1 MLLPGKK
8 LHLAVVSLTNP
19 LGRARIA
26 CADRDGGG
34 DLSRVG
40 NEIVGTEGVFV
51 VVGDLGFERSNF
63 LFELL
68 ICASECVGFNAM
80 DGIAVLDSG
89 NKALGDFLDSLAGRV
104 LVEYIN
110 GRLGGDWARDS

>member
-1 MLLPGKK
+1 MVLPGEK
-8 LHLAVVSLTNP
+8 LHLAIVSLMNP

-26 CADRDGGG
+26 RANRDGGS
-34 DLSRVG
+34 DLSHVG

-51 VVGDLGFERSNF
+51 VMGDLGFERSNL

-89 NKALGDFLDSLAGRV
+89 NKAFGNLLDLHGGQV
-104 LVEYIN
+104 LVK
-110 GRLGGDWARDS
+110 DVDC

>member
-1 MLLPGKK
+1 MVLPGEK

-19 LGRARIA
+19 LGRARVTR
-26 CADRDGGG
+26 ADWDGCS

-40 NEIVGTEGVFV
+40 NEIVGTEGVLV
-51 VVGDLGFERSNF
+51 VMGDLGFERSHL

-68 ICASECVGFNAM
+68 ICASECIGFNAM

-89 NKALGDFLDSLAGRV
+89 NKTLGDLFDSLVG
-104 LVEYIN
+104 
-110 GRLGGDWARDS
+110 

>member
-1 MLLPGKK
+1 MLLPGEK

-26 CADRDGGG
+26 RADRDGDG

-51 VVGDLGFERSNF
+51 IVGDLGFERSNF
-63 LFELL
+63 FFELL
-68 ICASECVGFNAM
+68 ICASESVGFNAM
-80 DGIAVLDSG
+80 DGVAVLDSG
-89 NKALGDFLDSLAGRV
+89 NKALGDLLDSIVGQV
-104 LVEYIN
+104 LVEYV
-110 GRLGGDWARDS
+110 DS

>member
-1 MLLPGKK
+1 MVLPGEK

-26 CADRDGGG
+26 RADWDGGS
-34 DLSRVG
+34 DLSHVG

-51 VVGDLGFERSNF
+51 VMGDLGFERSN
-63 LFELL
+63 LLLELL
-68 ICASECVGFNAM
+68 ICASERIGFNAM

-89 NKALGDFLDSLAGRV
+89 NRSFGNLFDSSDGQI
-104 LVEYIN
+104 LVE
-110 GRLGGDWARDS
+110 